1 MHRHCQEHVRGLRQQ
16 PLLLGVSNKHVV
28 EQGNES
34 TKTKVCEQSSS
45 LVKDKPVLLQRLSS
59 HQHLR
64 EVQAAPIN
72 SHIPFPEIQVGKE
85 SPRYGSGEPGMAL
98 GRSGTLLRGG
108 QGMRQPPCCSDLH
121 PHHPCYISRQE
132 GGGYAGF
139 WQHSSQITTL

>member
-45 LVKDKPVLLQRLSS
+45 LVKDEPVLLQRLSS

-64 EVQAAPIN
+64 EVQAALL
-72 SHIPFPEIQVGKE
+72 IPTSPSQKSRWGRNLLAMGLE
-85 SPRYGSGEPGMAL
+85 SQAGLWGD
-98 GRSGTLLRGG
+98 
-108 QGMRQPPCCSDLH
+108 QGPC
-121 PHHPCYISRQE
+121 
-132 GGGYAGF
+132 
-139 WQHSSQITTL
+139 